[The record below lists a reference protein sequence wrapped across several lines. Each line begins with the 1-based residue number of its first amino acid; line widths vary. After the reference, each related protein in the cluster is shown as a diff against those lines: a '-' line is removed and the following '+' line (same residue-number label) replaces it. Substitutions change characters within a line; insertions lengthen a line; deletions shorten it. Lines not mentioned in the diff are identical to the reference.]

1 MRNVFRESLV
11 QQFLPAP
18 ETAFTA
24 SRDHFTR
31 QAVDSSETLFFTTHT
46 QFLVGG
52 RKFAVKRKSRKN
64 SSHKNSRA
72 QSGQFSV
79 VRPHIRG
86 EHGILMIA
94 FWVNFRYELYRCRL
108 LFSIFHVHEGAFSFS
123 NFHVCRRCHE
133 GVNEKAAKNARE
145 RKSFLIHVPHYVL
158 VSF

>member
-1 MRNVFRESLV
+1 MSFARVSCSNFCRR
-11 QQFLPAP
+11 QKPRLPRQ
-18 ETAFTA
+18 EITLHDRQSTARKA
-24 SRDHFTR
+24 
-31 QAVDSSETLFFTTHT
+31 FFVHHTHT
-46 QFLVGG
+46 ISRWRSQICG
-52 RKFAVKRKSRKN
+52 RKEIPKKFVSQKLA
-64 SSHKNSRA
+64 A

-79 VRPHIRG
+79 VWPHIRG

-94 FWVNFRYELYRCRL
+94 FWVNFRYGLYRWRL